1 MKKIL
6 PLVFLCLFG
15 LALQAQDEPD
25 YTNLKDHPR
34 LILTSERVE
43 ELKTLWETDTLFQD
57 LMEIIE
63 FYADSALNDP
73 LIAYEFDGPGNPR
86 LKYQRR
92 HAMLR
97 VFNCGLMYQMT
108 GDTVYA
114 ARVRDE
120 LKSAASFPDW
130 GPSHYQIGRAHV

>member
-1 MKKIL
+1 MKKYL
-6 PLVFLCLFG
+6 LLVFILVHSMMN
-15 LALQAQDEPD
+15 AQIYDTKIIESEPD
-25 YTNLKDHPR
+25 YSNLKAHPR
-34 LILTSERVE
+34 LILTEARVE
-43 ELKTLWETDTLFQD
+43 ELKTYWETDTLFQS
-57 LMEIIE
+57 LMEIIV
-63 FYADSALNDP
+63 FYADSALNVP
-73 LIAYEFDGPGNPR
+73 LIAYEFDGPDNPR

-120 LKSAASFPDW
+120 LKAAAAFPDW
-130 GPSHYQIGRAHV
+130 GPSH